1 MVDAHLSLVYL
12 TVRNPV
18 LLYETPGVAGLEE
31 TTKERAQVLKSV
43 DLALRVMESLR
54 DVNSERGVTELAREF
69 GVSKAT
75 VYRTLTTLERRGYVS
90 QNPASGR
97 YRLGLTLRRFSQV
110 ALDQVDLPAEARPY
124 MEGLRDKTGEAI
136 HLAVLDADCA
146 LYISKAE
153 GLRPVQVV
161 SSIGERCPAHCV
173 STGKVLL
180 GFADEAYVDG
190 LIFKGL
196 TRYNERTYA
205 TSGPL
210 KEELKKVRESG
221 CAINRGEWREEVSG
235 VAAPITT
242 GDSEVV
248 ASMGVCAPSFRL
260 DDETLTTIKPLVV
273 EAAKGLSMQLGC
285 IAEDYPRGTTV
296 QYWSRK
302 MSSPLSGRGQLN
314 EREV

>member
-1 MVDAHLSLVYL
+1 MK
-12 TVRNPV
+12 
-18 LLYETPGVAGLEE
+18 ETA
-31 TTKERAQVLKSV
+31 KERAQVLKSV

-54 DVNSERGVTELAREF
+54 DVNSERGVTELARELE
-69 GVSKAT
+69 VSKAT
-75 VYRTLTTLERRGYVS
+75 AYRTLATLERRRYVS

-97 YRLGLTLRRFSQV
+97 YRLGPALRRFSQV
-110 ALDQVDLPAEARPY
+110 ALDQVDLPVEARSY
-124 MEGLRDKTGEAI
+124 MEGLRDRTGEAV

-180 GFADEAYVDG
+180 AYADEGYVDG

-196 TRYNERTYA
+196 TRYNDRTHA
-205 TSGPL
+205 SSGPL

-221 CAINRGEWREEVSG
+221 YAINRGEWREEVSG
-235 VAAPITT
+235 VAAPIST
-242 GDSEVV
+242 GDLQII
-248 ASMGVCAPSFRL
+248 ASVGVCAPSVRL
-260 DDETLTTIKPLVV
+260 DDETLTKITPLVV
-273 EAAKGLSMQLGC
+273 EAARDLSMQLGC
-285 IAEDYPRGTTV
+285 SAEDYPAGTTV

-302 MSSPLSGRGQLN
+302 TSSTLSGPSQLDK
-314 EREV
+314 REV